1 MHLSLSPGLSLSS
14 PNPGAIGC
22 LLELHAPQRL
32 LIIRVIAG
40 GGLEFHLST
49 QVDLDIPEYSGK
61 EAVVGE
67 YSCCAL
73 KAGDHMHHHQISHVN
88 PSPSEDRVHN
98 KCLKV
103 GYLISMSSMWQENRA
118 DHVVKDSASHG
129 QAMSR
134 WLPIP

>member
-1 MHLSLSPGLSLSS
+1 MHLSLTLGLSLSS

-61 EAVVGE
+61 EAAVGE
-67 YSCCAL
+67 YSCHAL
-73 KAGDHMHHHQISHVN
+73 NAGYHMHHHQISYVN
-88 PSPSEDRVHN
+88 PSPGEDRVHN
-98 KCLKV
+98 KCLKI
-103 GYLISMSSMWQENRA
+103 GDFISISKVAITKTN
-118 DHVVKDSASHG
+118 
-129 QAMSR
+129 QAKEKS
-134 WLPIP
+134 